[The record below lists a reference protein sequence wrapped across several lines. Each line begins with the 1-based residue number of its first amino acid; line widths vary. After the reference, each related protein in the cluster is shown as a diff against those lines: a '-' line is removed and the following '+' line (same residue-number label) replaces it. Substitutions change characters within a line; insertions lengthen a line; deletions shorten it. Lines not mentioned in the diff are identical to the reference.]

1 MHDGMRDAALVRMK
15 PLLFLVFLALGPA
28 LADQVSTGPGPARGP
43 IALSPAALAI
53 ACDAGRAA
61 SPLER
66 HENGRE
72 DLVLACMR

>member
-1 MHDGMRDAALVRMK
+1 MK

-43 IALSPAALAI
+43 TALSPAALAI

-61 SPLER
+61 SPLG
-66 HENGRE
+66 HKNGRE
-72 DLVLACMR
+72 DLALACMR